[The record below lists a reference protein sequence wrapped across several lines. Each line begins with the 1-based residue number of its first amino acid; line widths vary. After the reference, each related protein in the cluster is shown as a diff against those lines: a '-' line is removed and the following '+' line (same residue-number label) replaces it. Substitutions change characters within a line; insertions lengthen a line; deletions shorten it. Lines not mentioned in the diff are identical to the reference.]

1 MSRSFYN
8 KLAELA
14 REDSSQ
20 TTYLVHICQTI
31 RLLKWQVMSVIN
43 DSPRTAVLFELPGG
57 IGRLHQILLTTNIL
71 MTLNSEIAWWCECL
85 AYLPPNDLNYILECE
100 TTAQTFT
107 GTLKEIRFEE
117 MMDHY
122 FVKNLWIYFVTAE
135 SGQFWPNP
143 ADSGWVRLNLVESGW
158 IWLSPAESGW
168 VWLSPA
174 ESGWVRLSPG
184 WVRGE
189 SGWVRV
195 SPGESGWVLTESII
209 YK

>member
-1 MSRSFYN
+1 MLFVSRNTHVLTSCRNIFATSHNEWDISHPMYDIDTS
-8 KLAELA
+8 KHVVVY
-14 REDSSQ
+14 SSEWII
-20 TTYLVHICQTI
+20 V
-31 RLLKWQVMSVIN
+31 RMLLCHA
-43 DSPRTAVLFELPGG
+43 T
-57 IGRLHQILLTTNIL
+57 IL

-85 AYLPPNDLNYILECE
+85 AYLPPNDLNYSLECE

-168 VWLSPA
+168 V
-174 ESGWVRLSPG
+174 RLSPG

-195 SPGESGWVLTESII
+195 SPGESGWIPTESII
-209 YK
+209 YN